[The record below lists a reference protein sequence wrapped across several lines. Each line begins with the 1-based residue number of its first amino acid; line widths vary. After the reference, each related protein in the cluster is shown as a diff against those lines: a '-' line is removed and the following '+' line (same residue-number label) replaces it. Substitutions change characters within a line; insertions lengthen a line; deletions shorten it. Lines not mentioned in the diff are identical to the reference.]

1 MGISASYFSE
11 QLSFTQSTDK
21 GKVVL
26 RVRKKTQQNRENNST
41 IKRKKLNKLRK
52 KLDKIRKKLNK
63 VRKKTQQTKEK
74 TQQMRKT

>member
-26 RVRKKTQQNRENNST
+26 RVRKKTQQNREYNST

-52 KLDKIRKKLNK
+52 KLDQIK
-63 VRKKTQQTKEK
+63 VKNSTK
-74 TQQMRKT
+74 

>member
-41 IKRKKLNKLRK
+41 IKRKK
-52 KLDKIRKKLNK
+52 
-63 VRKKTQQTKEK
+63 TQQTKEK
-74 TQQMRKT
+74 T